1 MAQHNLFFVILYM
14 AYVLIRRRA
23 LHDRSLVAL
32 VDDGNIVVEKISQSI
47 INGSLPNFH

>member
-14 AYVLIRRRA
+14 AYVLIGRRA

-32 VDDGNIVVEKISQSI
+32 VDGNIVVEKISQSI
-47 INGSLPNFH
+47 INGSLRNVN